1 MEFRQPILLV
11 DNDEK
16 TVDLLR
22 LILEGEGFIVHTAYC
37 GEAALG
43 RVQSLKFAVVIL
55 DYALPDMKGDYLAE
69 RIRVENPETGIIILT
84 GFKHA
89 IDPAKLGKF
98 NYVFEKPVNPREMLA
113 ALKLMMRVPE
123 QMSKQII
130 Q

>member
-1 MEFRQPILLV
+1 M
-11 DNDEK
+11 
-16 TVDLLR
+16 
-22 LILEGEGFIVHTAYC
+22 
-37 GEAALG
+37 
-43 RVQSLKFAVVIL
+43 VIL

-89 IDPAKLGKF
+89 IDPAKLSKF
-98 NYVFEKPVNPREMLA
+98 NYVFEKPVNPREILA
-113 ALKLMMRVPE
+113 ALKRMMRVPK